1 MSGGRETRSMKN
13 YEKENVN
20 LSGQSKISRFVGY
33 IGMFVICFISLFP
46 IIWVFI
52 SSLKVDPM
60 AEPGLMLPK
69 VLCFDGYVT
78 VFRDMNI
85 MQYFFNSFKVASIS
99 VILSLTMI
107 SLSAYVVA
115 RMEFKLKPL
124 ISVLLLSTL
133 FIPPTAMTFPV
144 YNMINT
150 LKLNNSHAGL
160 ILIYTCSGIAV
171 SFMIIKNY
179 FATIPVEL
187 EEAAQIDGCTYF
199 GTFVKIMLPIARPG
213 IMTAGVLAFLTYWNE
228 YYWASMVL
236 TKKEIKTVPAILAQ
250 FTTAFSTNYNGL
262 FSAIVVILIPPL
274 IIYCCCSKFF
284 VEALAGGAVKG

>member
-1 MSGGRETRSMKN
+1 MKKPKKSSIGLTGQTKVGRFFT
-13 YEKENVN
+13 
-20 LSGQSKISRFVGY
+20 Y
-33 IGMFVICFISLFP
+33 IGMIIICFISLFP
-46 IIWVFI
+46 LVWVFI
-52 SSLKVDPM
+52 SSLKADPM
-60 AEPGLMLPK
+60 AEPGFALPK
-69 VLCFDGYVT
+69 ALCFDGYVT
-78 VFRDMNI
+78 VFRDMKI
-85 MQYFFNSFKVASIS
+85 LQYFFNSFVIAGIS
-99 VILSLTMI
+99 VILSIAMI

-124 ISVLLLSTL
+124 VSALLMSTL

-150 LKLNNSHAGL
+150 LNLNDTCQGL

-171 SFMIIKNY
+171 SFMIIRNY
-179 FATIPVEL
+179 FATIPKEL

-199 GTFVKIMLPIARPG
+199 GTFVRIMFPIARPG

-236 TKKEIKTVPAILAQ
+236 TTKEIKTVPAILAQ

-262 FSAIVVILIPPL
+262 FSAIVVILIPPVL
-274 IIYCCCSKFF
+274 VYCCCSKFF